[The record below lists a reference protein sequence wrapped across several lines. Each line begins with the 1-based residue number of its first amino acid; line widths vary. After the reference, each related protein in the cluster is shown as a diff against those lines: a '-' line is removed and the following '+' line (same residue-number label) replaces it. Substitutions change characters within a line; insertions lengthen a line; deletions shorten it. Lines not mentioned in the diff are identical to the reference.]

1 MYTVEFTSAAA
12 RQVRKLPRP
21 AQVRVLGAIELL
33 GTDPRPPGARKLAGE
48 ATAWRMRVGE
58 YRVIYDVID
67 RSLVV
72 TVVRVG
78 HRREVYR

>member
-1 MYTVEFTSAAA
+1 MYAVEFTSAAA

-33 GTDPRPPGARKLAGE
+33 GTDPRLPGARKLAGE

-58 YRVIYDVID
+58 YRVIYDVFD
-67 RSLVV
+67 RSLIV

>member
-33 GTDPRPPGARKLAGE
+33 GTDPRLPGARKLAGE

-58 YRVIYDVID
+58 YRVIYDVFD
-67 RSLVV
+67 RSLIV

>member
-1 MYTVEFTSAAA
+1 MYAVEFTSAAA
-12 RQVRKLPRP
+12 RQVRKLSRP

-33 GTDPRPPGARKLAGE
+33 GTDPRLPGARKLAGE

-58 YRVIYDVID
+58 YRVIYDVFD
-67 RSLVV
+67 RSLIV

>member
-1 MYTVEFTSAAA
+1 MYAVEFTSAAA

-58 YRVIYDVID
+58 YRVIYDVFD
-67 RSLVV
+67 RSLIV

-78 HRREVYR
+78 HRCEVYR

>member
-1 MYTVEFTSAAA
+1 MYAVEFTSAAA
-12 RQVRKLPRP
+12 RQVRKLSRP

-58 YRVIYDVID
+58 YRVIYDVFD
-67 RSLVV
+67 RSLIV

>member
-58 YRVIYDVID
+58 YRVIYDVFD
-67 RSLVV
+67 RSLIV